1 MCTGA
6 PSQPENCPLQW
17 QFFALIISLSAV
29 SGCISGGAE
38 TWVAAPDAETFE
50 VAVYPALLRDCG
62 FPDCHGS
69 EERFFRVHGP
79 GRTRLSDASSIYS
92 PATPEELAA
101 SYERAR
107 SMVSVSMSASEALL
121 LRKPLAVEAGGAGH
135 QGTDRRGRDVY
146 GSTNDAGYQ
155 LLLAW
160 VEGRLVL
167 QASDPDPQAA
177 ATGGAP

>member
-92 PATPEELAA
+92 PATPEEQTWFLNHAPWT
-101 SYERAR
+101 SFNGIPIERAALQNDWLHPNR
-107 SMVSVSMSASEALL
+107 FGHRRLAEALL
-121 LRKPLAVEAGGAGH
+121 PHVA
-135 QGTDRRGRDVY
+135 
-146 GSTNDAGYQ
+146 DA
-155 LLLAW
+155 LT
-160 VEGRLVL
+160 R
-167 QASDPDPQAA
+167 P
-177 ATGGAP
+177 ATPEE